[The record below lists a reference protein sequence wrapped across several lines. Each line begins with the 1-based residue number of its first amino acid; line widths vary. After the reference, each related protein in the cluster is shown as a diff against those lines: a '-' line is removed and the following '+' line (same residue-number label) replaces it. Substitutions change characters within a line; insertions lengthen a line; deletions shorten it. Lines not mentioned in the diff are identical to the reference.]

1 MVGLVIILSP
11 SINEDFYLHT
21 KYIAS
26 FDGINAR
33 YLPLSL
39 VSIHISSCISY
50 PSPSSFSGNNPIFH
64 ELFSPRVP
72 MMYPHEPPTM
82 QWGLTSPNKI
92 LDKVILLFLDWILHV
107 YLDGVAIYTFF
118 YTNLI
123 PTRSFYDCLSSHWF
137 LQFHLL
143 SRMPRDPPVPPTVW
157 SRHGPQLDHCWRCWS
172 PWLSSHGGRDS
183 HITYGRSKYLRLK
196 VVQKRSHI
204 MLAHQSYSLNC
215 QRDPNMISMISNFY
229 GLIEYYPILCLI
241 PNLCQITMFLPRKLW
256 FPMDFPI
263 ASSRSC

>member
-1 MVGLVIILSP
+1 MLGVVIILSP

-21 KYIAS
+21 KCIAS

-33 YLPLSL
+33 YIPLSL

-50 PSPSSFSGNNPIFH
+50 PSSPSFSGNNPIFH

-107 YLDGVAIYTFF
+107 YLDGVAIYTIF

-123 PTRSFYDCLSSHWF
+123 PTRSFYDCFVEPLISPISSPVSAPGSTGSTNC
-137 LQFHLL
+137 LVAPRASTGSLL
-143 SRMPRDPPVPPTVW
+143 EM
-157 SRHGPQLDHCWRCWS
+157 
-172 PWLSSHGGRDS
+172 
-183 HITYGRSKYLRLK
+183 
-196 VVQKRSHI
+196 
-204 MLAHQSYSLNC
+204 
-215 QRDPNMISMISNFY
+215 
-229 GLIEYYPILCLI
+229 LI
-241 PNLCQITMFLPRKLW
+241 PMTLKSWRTRFPYHLW
-256 FPMDFPI
+256 
-263 ASSRSC
+263 

>member
-1 MVGLVIILSP
+1 MFGLVIILSP

-33 YLPLSL
+33 YIPLSL

-92 LDKVILLFLDWILHV
+92 LDKVIQNYFWIGFCMSIFMALS
-107 YLDGVAIYTFF
+107 DIYIFS
-118 YTNLI
+118 TNLI
-123 PTRSFYDCLSSHWF
+123 PTRSFYDCFVEPLISPISSPVSAPGSTGSTNC
-137 LQFHLL
+137 LVAPRASTGSLL
-143 SRMPRDPPVPPTVW
+143 EM
-157 SRHGPQLDHCWRCWS
+157 
-172 PWLSSHGGRDS
+172 
-183 HITYGRSKYLRLK
+183 
-196 VVQKRSHI
+196 
-204 MLAHQSYSLNC
+204 
-215 QRDPNMISMISNFY
+215 
-229 GLIEYYPILCLI
+229 LI
-241 PNLCQITMFLPRKLW
+241 PMTLKSWRTRFPYHLW
-256 FPMDFPI
+256 
-263 ASSRSC
+263 